1 MYRLLHIHKCTCYIV
16 RCQNVGRNV
25 YQKILKKETSAI
37 EVQWGTRQL
46 VNKLRDTI
54 ETEISD
60 NLDSQVEM
68 SEKHFEITES

>member
-1 MYRLLHIHKCTCYIV
+1 M

-46 VNKLRDTI
+46 VNKLSDTI